1 MVDLPLDRFGID
13 EGHPYMVNDLLT
25 GARYTWTGRRNY
37 VELNP
42 FRSVAHILHL
52 QPQLRAESNLDYFLK
67 P

>member
-1 MVDLPLDRFGID
+1 MDLPLDRFEVD
-13 EGHPYMVNDLLT
+13 EDRPFAVHDLLT
-25 GARYTWTGRRNY
+25 GASYTWTGRRNY

-42 FRSVAHILHL
+42 FRSVAHILQL